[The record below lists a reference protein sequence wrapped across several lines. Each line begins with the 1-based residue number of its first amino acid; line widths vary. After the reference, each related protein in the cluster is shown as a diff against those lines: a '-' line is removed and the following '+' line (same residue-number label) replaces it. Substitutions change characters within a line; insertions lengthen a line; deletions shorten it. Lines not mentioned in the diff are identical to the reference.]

1 MARVGDEAPAAEKL
15 HLSWGRRMCTGCV
28 LSEQDERVHSP
39 GLGGKLW
46 RGRGGVTV
54 LGPQCLT
61 TSKSP
66 LRMALARGGS
76 QIGCILYRL
85 PIGESGAIKGPRRLS
100 PLRNLNHEME
110 RHRDEAAL

>member
-1 MARVGDEAPAAEKL
+1 
-15 HLSWGRRMCTGCV
+15 
-28 LSEQDERVHSP
+28 
-39 GLGGKLW
+39 
-46 RGRGGVTV
+46 
-54 LGPQCLT
+54 
-61 TSKSP
+61 
-66 LRMALARGGS
+66 MALARGGS